1 MAERLSGMDASFLYL
16 ETPGVHMH
24 VGGLAILDPSTRP
37 DGRLRFRDL
46 QDLVAERI
54 HLVPRFRQRV
64 QSPPIPL
71 GKPAWMDDER
81 FGLSFH
87 LRRAA
92 LPPPGGRRELTDLVG
107 RVMSRPLDRSRPL
120 WELYLI
126 EGLEAGHVAGLA
138 KSHHALIDGISGM
151 DLASVLF
158 DFTPEPQ
165 RLTPPPW
172 SPEPGPAPGELL
184 VRSVADQV
192 AHPLRAVGTGVARLR
207 RAPEEA
213 LAITRRTLAG
223 LSSLVSAGP
232 TWPGRFNVAG
242 GRNRRFAMAEVAV
255 DDAKA
260 VKNALGGTVNDVVLA
275 VVTGALRRL
284 MRSRR
289 QRTRGRNLRAMVP
302 VSTRDPSRRM
312 ALGNEVSMF
321 FVDLPVGMTDP
332 VRRLSRISRATRG
345 LKSSHQ
351 AVGATALINSAQWA
365 PPTLHALA
373 ARLLARQRVANVV
386 VSN

>member
-81 FGLSFH
+81 FDLSFH

-138 KSHHALIDGISGM
+138 KSHHALIDGVSGM
-151 DLASVLF
+151 DLASALF
-158 DFTPEPQ
+158 DFPPEPQ
-165 RLTPPPW
+165 PLPPPPW
-172 SPEPGPAPGELL
+172 APQASPRPTEVLL
-184 VRSVADQV
+184 RSASDQV
-192 AHPLRAVGTGVARLR
+192 AHPVRAVGRGVERLR

-213 LAITRRTLAG
+213 LEIVRRTVAG
-223 LSSLVSAGP
+223 FTSLLSAGP
-232 TWPGRFNVAG
+232 TPPGPFNVAVWPDP
-242 GRNRRFAMAEVAV
+242 RFALVE
-255 DDAKA
+255 
-260 VKNALGGTVNDVVLA
+260 GG
-275 VVTGALRRL
+275 G
-284 MRSRR
+284 
-289 QRTRGRNLRAMVP
+289 
-302 VSTRDPSRRM
+302 
-312 ALGNEVSMF
+312 
-321 FVDLPVGMTDP
+321 
-332 VRRLSRISRATRG
+332 
-345 LKSSHQ
+345 
-351 AVGATALINSAQWA
+351 
-365 PPTLHALA
+365 
-373 ARLLARQRVANVV
+373 
-386 VSN
+386 